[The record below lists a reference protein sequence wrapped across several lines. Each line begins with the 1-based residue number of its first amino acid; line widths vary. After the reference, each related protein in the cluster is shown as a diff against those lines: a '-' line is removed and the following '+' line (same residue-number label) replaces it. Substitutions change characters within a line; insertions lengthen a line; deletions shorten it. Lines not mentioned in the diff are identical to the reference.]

1 MVKTLITVTI
11 DTSDISNTG
20 DIIKVNLRG
29 DKITLE
35 NFRKKLPKSEVII
48 YACEVSR
55 DGGILEK
62 LLASASLREFTLE
75 IQKPILTIERS
86 RLVTITNL
94 IELMLPHGS
103 RVFVKDLD
111 LSKLEFDD
119 RTNMHHISQSI
130 LNVNVKDFN
139 SPKPSNDTEISPIEI
154 IEVDPTLQSMVFEIT
169 SKCLENGFA
178 NMEPMDSIFEYTND
192 EVLETIEKIR
202 KCEYKFLKYEY
213 GNSYGDSYIDDEYEY
228 EYYDKDEKY
237 EVRNKA
243 MRLHEKLERLILK
256 WSE

>member
-1 MVKTLITVTI
+1 MVKTLITITI
-11 DTSDISNTG
+11 DTSDISNSG

-62 LLASASLREFTLE
+62 LLSSASLREFTLE
-75 IQKPILTIERS
+75 IQKPIITIERS
-86 RLVTITNL
+86 RLVTIVNL
-94 IELMLPHGS
+94 IKLILPSDSIVH
-103 RVFVKDLD
+103 VENLD

-119 RTNMHHISQSI
+119 RTNMYHISQSI
-130 LNVNVKDFN
+130 LNVNIKDFN
-139 SPKPSNDTEISPIEI
+139 SSKPGNDTEISPIKI
-154 IEVDPTLQSMVFEIT
+154 IEVDPTLQSIVFEIT
-169 SKCLENGFA
+169 SKCLENGFT
-178 NMEPMDSIFEYTND
+178 NTEPMDSIFEYTND
-192 EVLETIEKIR
+192 EVLETIERIR
-202 KCEYKFLKYEY
+202 RYEYKFLKYEY
-213 GNSYGDSYIDDEYEY
+213 GDSYGDSYIDDDYEH

-237 EVRNKA
+237 EARDKA
-243 MRLHEKLERLILK
+243 MRLHKKLEKLILK